1 MLGLAKTMTKLNI
14 KNDTL
19 SEASEKAMGLP
30 QQNDSFEGS
39 MGRVVDGEPLPGDE
53 QIVIDHLR
61 RHPQCVQQ
69 IESHLAMDAMLFDEA
84 RCDTRAFIESVRVS
98 IEAEET
104 KSVFVRGVHEAIFGS
119 GFGRI
124 NLKCDLGDASNSQ
137 RKWLGHSVV
146 LTLAC
151 SLLLASLLA
160 GGIWNAA
167 AIGQPV
173 LVQVDRVAGTTAFT
187 AGDQVDLRALVLPEG
202 TVDLRLPSGVM
213 LECQSPLMAR
223 FEHPMRLHLSRG
235 RIDIDVGEEG
245 AGFTVV
251 TPVGEVVDLGT
262 RFAVNASVD
271 GEVRVA
277 VLSGQVE
284 LRSQKVGTV
293 SLFDGEAV
301 RLSGSQAPRRLHSVE
316 IRNHGID
323 HDRKDSVIHSVSD
336 NVDLPKTRRFYGLVP
351 SGMRDGVRAFRDRT
365 PRWESDPGEDFPEEL
380 LGADLIQ
387 TFQTYRF
394 QRKFQLQ
401 FSTTQPSR
409 VYVFY
414 DARYSPPGWLAR
426 DFVNTGIQ
434 IRSVGWRSN
443 SIVTR
448 GIEADAWGNVSI
460 PHDIWC
466 RDLKHSTSVVLGP
479 PVLSE
484 KDLNATSE
492 FEGVKPSMYGIAVQP
507 IVPPVTNIGKNIV
520 GDRRV
525 KAISVGITK

>member
-1 MLGLAKTMTKLNI
+1 MTKSKTI
-14 KNDTL
+14 NDNFPKV
-19 SEASEKAMGLP
+19 SKKVVGLP
-30 QQNDSFEGS
+30 QENVSFDEA
-39 MGRVVDGEPLPGDE
+39 MGRIVDGEPLPGDE
-53 QIVIDHLR
+53 QVVIDHLR
-61 RHPQCVQQ
+61 CHPQCVQQ
-69 IESHLAMDAMLFDEA
+69 IECHLAMDAILFDEA
-84 RCDTRAFIESVRVS
+84 RCDTQAFVESVRVS

-104 KSVFVRGVHEAIFGS
+104 KSVFVRSVQEAIFGS

-124 NLKCDLGDASNSQ
+124 NLKCDLGDASISQ
-137 RKWLGHSVV
+137 RRWLGHSVV

-173 LVQVDRVAGTTAFT
+173 LVQVDRVVGTTAFT
-187 AGDQVDLRALVLPEG
+187 AGDQVDLRTLVLPEG

-223 FEHPMRLHLSRG
+223 FEHPMRLHLSQG

-293 SLFDGEAV
+293 SLVDGEAI

-323 HDRKDSVIHSVSD
+323 HDRKNSIIHSVSD

-351 SGMRDGVRAFRDRT
+351 CGMRDGVRAFRDRT
-365 PRWESDPGEDFPEEL
+365 PKWESDPGEDFPEEL

-387 TFQTYRF
+387 TFQTHRF

-434 IRSVGWRSN
+434 IRSVGWRPT

-466 RDLKHSTSVVLGP
+466 RDINRSTSVVLGP

-492 FEGVKPSMYGIAVQP
+492 FEGMKPSMYGIAVQP
-507 IVPPVTNIGKNIV
+507 IAPPVTNIGKSTI
-520 GDRRV
+520 DERRV